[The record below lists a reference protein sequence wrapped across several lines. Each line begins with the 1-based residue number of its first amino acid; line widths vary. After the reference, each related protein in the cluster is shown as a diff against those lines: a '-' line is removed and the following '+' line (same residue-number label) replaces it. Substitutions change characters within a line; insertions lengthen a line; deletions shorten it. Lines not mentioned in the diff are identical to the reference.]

1 MAHKRAA
8 LAEESIPLKNKK
20 AAFEKRER
28 AMVRSYSYSCWH
40 GYIAIASYTQISKVS
55 YIFISQIVQELMEEP
70 PQDAAISEKVG
81 KNSVEIQ
88 VDIPPIDRN
97 AQTQVAPETRHIG
110 RQ

>member
-1 MAHKRAA
+1 
-8 LAEESIPLKNKK
+8 
-20 AAFEKRER
+20 
-28 AMVRSYSYSCWH
+28 
-40 GYIAIASYTQISKVS
+40 
-55 YIFISQIVQELMEEP
+55 MEEP

-97 AQTQVAPETRHIG
+97 AQTQVAPETRYIG